1 MQRYTAALPT
11 CQETVFS
18 WETVLDSRAMDRRA
32 LLAALAATVPA
43 AAPPRAPE
51 AAEDFSEDPV
61 RLKAD
66 TTDIGSVRL

>member
-1 MQRYTAALPT
+1 
-11 CQETVFS
+11 
-18 WETVLDSRAMDRRA
+18 MDRRA

-66 TTDIGSVRL
+66 TTDIGSVRLQPERPHV